1 VSSSISVGRAI
12 AVGLLV
18 VNGPVMAF
26 LLGPLVVFAI
36 LIDRAV
42 ISRDYNWVGLVVFV
56 GGFIIAWTWW
66 SVSVPRW
73 RVWAYE
79 RVSDI
84 PRLKEMAVAVGLTWP
99 DGHLFERTERKSEAV
114 RAREELLDPHRRNPR

>member
-1 VSSSISVGRAI
+1 MRRPVTVSSSISVGRAI

-26 LLGPLVVFAI
+26 LLGPLAVFAI

-56 GGFIIAWTWW
+56 GGFIIAWSWCE
-66 SVSVPRW
+66 SPK
-73 RVWAYE
+73 
-79 RVSDI
+79 
-84 PRLKEMAVAVGLTWP
+84 P
-99 DGHLFERTERKSEAV
+99 
-114 RAREELLDPHRRNPR
+114 